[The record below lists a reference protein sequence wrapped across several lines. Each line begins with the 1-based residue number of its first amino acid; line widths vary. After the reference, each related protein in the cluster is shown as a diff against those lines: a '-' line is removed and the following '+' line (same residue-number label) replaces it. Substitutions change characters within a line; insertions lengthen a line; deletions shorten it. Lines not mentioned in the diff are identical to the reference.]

1 MKKNV
6 ENKTYNEFTNII
18 SEIENYANDSNLSEL
33 QIVEKLKK
41 LYSNGIKK
49 IKNQIM
55 KNIFIYYLTILTP
68 LAIIIWLNKTNSID
82 STYFV
87 GLLFIYLLIFRT
99 YIDGKRLFDKNVIQK
114 KDIWKMIIPGK
125 HIEYFK
131 ELYLK

>member
-131 ELYLK
+131 QLYLK

>member
-1 MKKNV
+1 
-6 ENKTYNEFTNII
+6 
-18 SEIENYANDSNLSEL
+18 
-33 QIVEKLKK
+33 
-41 LYSNGIKK
+41 
-49 IKNQIM
+49 M

-87 GLLFIYLLIFRT
+87 GLLFIYLLVFRT

-125 HIEYFK
+125 RIEYFK
-131 ELYLK
+131 KLYLR